1 MTGFGLEG
9 KRPVDG
15 SSNLPRATIHGL
27 DASHLSPLSI
37 VSADP
42 VFPGVRLSLKTLA
55 AGYVWC
61 NSMGGED
68 APVSAKGTTLSEL
81 GIEKIIVELNGFR
94 QRTAMLKEEISKV
107 TRVLSERAGQLN
119 DLVGKNLRDLREQ
132 LGGSTLSG
140 YLALQGKVS
149 QGEIGEQE
157 YSMQRDYFRNELSGM
172 IRHLDETRKL
182 MMIMAQL
189 DARPNPPQ
197 APTPQQP
204 GRQ

>member
-1 MTGFGLEG
+1 MTSLGTLTNG
-9 KRPVDG
+9 G
-15 SSNLPRATIHGL
+15 SRAK
-27 DASHLSPLSI
+27 S
-37 VSADP
+37 
-42 VFPGVRLSLKTLA
+42 
-55 AGYVWC
+55 
-61 NSMGGED
+61 
-68 APVSAKGTTLSEL
+68 
-81 GIEKIIVELNGFR
+81 
-94 QRTAMLKEEISKV
+94 
-107 TRVLSERAGQLN
+107 LN
-119 DLVGKNLRDLREQ
+119 DSDVVVGICDIWSNRGQYGTIAFVWQNGTMLDLREQ

-172 IRHLDETRKL
+172 IRRLDETRKL

-197 APTPQQP
+197 APAPQQP